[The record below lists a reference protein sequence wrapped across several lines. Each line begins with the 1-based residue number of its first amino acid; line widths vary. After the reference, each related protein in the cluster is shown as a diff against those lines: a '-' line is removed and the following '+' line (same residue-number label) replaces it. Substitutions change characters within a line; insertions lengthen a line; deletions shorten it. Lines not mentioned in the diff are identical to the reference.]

1 MFVELNQI
9 SLGIASLAGNRDS
22 DVVTA
27 ISQSLQ
33 EVLKPSLGKRA
44 LPWAKPQEGP
54 LCLNLGSP
62 RSKKSRANF
71 EGTSKTNTG

>member
-1 MFVELNQI
+1 MELNQI

-44 LPWAKPQEGP
+44 LP
-54 LCLNLGSP
+54 
-62 RSKKSRANF
+62 
-71 EGTSKTNTG
+71 